1 MFIRNCLLIAASL
14 IILASCNQKS
24 QKATALK
31 TTTDSVSYSMGISTG
46 MYFKSAGL
54 DSVNPEVF
62 TQAVLQVIKKDSNYL
77 IKPDKANEY
86 LQAYF
91 MKKQQKK
98 FEKNI
103 DAGKAFL
110 EENKKKQGVITTP
123 SGLQY
128 IVLKEGKGD
137 SPKATDAVS
146 VFYKGSL
153 IDGTTFDA
161 SDKEPVTF
169 PVNRVIPG
177 WTEALQLMKIGSKFQ
192 VFIPYNLAYGERGAG
207 QQIQPY
213 STLVFDV
220 ELVAINP
227 PEKNKENKD
236 TKKGKTK

>member
-54 DSVNPEVF
+54 DSVNAEVF

>member
-1 MFIRNCLLIAASL
+1 MFVRNFLFIAAGL
-14 IILASCNQKS
+14 MILASCNQKS
-24 QKATALK
+24 GKKADLK
-31 TTTDSVSYSMGISTG
+31 TNVDSVSYSMGVSTG
-46 MYFKSAGL
+46 MYFQSAGL
-54 DSVNPEVF
+54 DSVNAEAF
-62 TQAVLQVIKKDSNYL
+62 TQAVLQVIKKDSNLL

-110 EENKKKQGVITTP
+110 DENKKKQGVVTTA

-128 IVLKEGKGD
+128 LILKEGKGE
-137 SPKATDAVS
+137 SPKATDVVS
-146 VFYKGSL
+146 VFYKGTL
-153 IDGTTFDA
+153 IDGSVFDA
-161 SDKEPVTF
+161 TDKEPVEF
-169 PVNRVIPG
+169 PVNKVIPG
-177 WTEALQLMKIGSKFQ
+177 WTEALQLMKTGSKFQ

-213 STLVFDV
+213 STLIFEV

-227 PEKNKENKD
+227 PAKDNNNKD
-236 TKKGKTK
+236 NKKGKK